1 MSSVDNLK
9 EEIQALK
16 GKLNRDPTAVDDCNT
31 CLLYVRLKHSLTEP
45 LTEALLESKLQTK
58 VLEYD
63 IIRTKPTS
71 VFRVKIAKALLHN
84 ALTHARAHDCIADL
98 WGGSHCPSRR
108 ISADVPMPINSS
120 TAQQS
125 LTISCWNCRG
135 WATGASYLDHMV
147 QGGSDVIVISEHW
160 LWPYELH
167 KLDKFNSQYRGM
179 GKSDPRLTEAS
190 DISARGCGGVG
201 ILWRKSFD
209 VTPIS
214 DIRSNRICG
223 IRIKRSTEN
232 DQSWISILGV
242 YLPCLD
248 LGAKLYHDSLVELE
262 RVVSESEQLGPVIIA
277 GDFNA
282 HLGPMWGPR
291 ANKSPNIQG
300 VLLGEVLDRCKLHA
314 VSLGDSVSGPD
325 YTYLSGNSS
334 TIVDYILAD
343 VEATSC
349 IETCKVLEDI
359 DQNTSDHLALSVTL
373 SCDVPTQFA
382 KDPNWIRI
390 DWTKARKSGAILKF
404 QSEVS
409 NRLKP
414 FTKRSRG
421 NIEHIDKE
429 ISHVAWLITDAAHN
443 TLPLV
448 KPRKVNKFKD
458 KTLSQ
463 LCARSKEAWRAWCSE
478 GRPASGPLYNAKCML
493 RRQVRQRVKFCAAT
507 EERRRVYQQ
516 DSLFGAN
523 SHLRFR
529 IPQKRSKSGC
539 TRLQID
545 DALVSDPSLLLEA
558 WAEHFQNLAKPQE
571 NTNPALKES
580 IEQCVTLLSTSFQK
594 EEVFLD
600 VAFNTEEV
608 DHAVNKLKIKKSAGP
623 DNLTAEHLKYG
634 GNSII
639 VWLTEILNAIV
650 DMEQIPAC
658 LKLGITIPIYKG
670 RGKDPLNTN
679 SYRGITINSA
689 ISKVLETLILDRLE
703 PLFMEAGVP
712 HPNQLAYR
720 KSVSC
725 ADAIFAT
732 QEVINRYLLEGG
744 KVYMCLYDL
753 EKAYDS
759 VKFSVLLKR
768 LFQVGVNSKTW
779 RILRTWYTDG
789 HSSVRLG
796 QHVSPPFALGRGV
809 HQGSILS
816 PALFLLI
823 MDPLLRQLQSLSIAG
838 AETPCQKWGGS
849 VFMKFTIYRNFI
861 FFI

>member
-1 MSSVDNLK
+1 M
-9 EEIQALK
+9 
-16 GKLNRDPTAVDDCNT
+16 
-31 CLLYVRLKHSLTEP
+31 LLIWITW
-45 LTEALLESKLQTK
+45 
-58 VLEYD
+58 
-63 IIRTKPTS
+63 
-71 VFRVKIAKALLHN
+71 F
-84 ALTHARAHDCIADL
+84 
-98 WGGSHCPSRR
+98 
-108 ISADVPMPINSS
+108 
-120 TAQQS
+120 
-125 LTISCWNCRG
+125 
-135 WATGASYLDHMV
+135 
-147 QGGSDVIVISEHW
+147 ISEHW

-167 KLDKFNSQYRGM
+167 KLEEFNSQYRGM

-248 LGAKLYHDSLVELE
+248 LGAELYHDSLVELE

-291 ANKSPNIQG
+291 AHKSPNIQG

-314 VSLGDSVSGPD
+314 VSLGDFVSGPD

-349 IETCKVLEDI
+349 IESCKVLEGI

-448 KPRKVNKFKD
+448 KSRKVNKFKD

-463 LCARSKEAWRAWCSE
+463 LCARSKEAWRA
-478 GRPASGPLYNAKCML
+478 
-493 RRQVRQRVKFCAAT
+493 
-507 EERRRVYQQ
+507 
-516 DSLFGAN
+516 
-523 SHLRFR
+523 
-529 IPQKRSKSGC
+529 
-539 TRLQID
+539 
-545 DALVSDPSLLLEA
+545 
-558 WAEHFQNLAKPQE
+558 
-571 NTNPALKES
+571 
-580 IEQCVTLLSTSFQK
+580 
-594 EEVFLD
+594 
-600 VAFNTEEV
+600 
-608 DHAVNKLKIKKSAGP
+608 
-623 DNLTAEHLKYG
+623 
-634 GNSII
+634 
-639 VWLTEILNAIV
+639 
-650 DMEQIPAC
+650 
-658 LKLGITIPIYKG
+658 
-670 RGKDPLNTN
+670 
-679 SYRGITINSA
+679 
-689 ISKVLETLILDRLE
+689 
-703 PLFMEAGVP
+703 
-712 HPNQLAYR
+712 
-720 KSVSC
+720 
-725 ADAIFAT
+725 
-732 QEVINRYLLEGG
+732 
-744 KVYMCLYDL
+744 
-753 EKAYDS
+753 
-759 VKFSVLLKR
+759 
-768 LFQVGVNSKTW
+768 
-779 RILRTWYTDG
+779 
-789 HSSVRLG
+789 
-796 QHVSPPFALGRGV
+796 
-809 HQGSILS
+809 
-816 PALFLLI
+816 
-823 MDPLLRQLQSLSIAG
+823 
-838 AETPCQKWGGS
+838 
-849 VFMKFTIYRNFI
+849 
-861 FFI
+861 